1 MPEGVGYLQ
10 TVAGTSVTDIVT
22 IGKHAY
28 LLTGAQ
34 SVDNNITTIFEGRS
48 SKGYMVCKFFPIYFS
63 TSSTDNAVY
72 QIYFNEILVYT
83 TVVTD
88 SSQYTPYSEITLL
101 VPPLTKIR
109 IDAYNRTDTSSLDV
123 GMAMTGDLYS

>member
-28 LLTGAQ
+28 LLTGLQ
-34 SVDNNITTIFEGRS
+34 SVDNNVTTIFDGRS
-48 SKGYMVCKFFPIYFS
+48 GKGYMVCKFYPIYFQSS
-63 TSSTDNAVY
+63 TTDNAVY
-72 QIYFNEILVYT
+72 QIYFNDILVYR

-88 SSQYTPYSEITLL
+88 SSQYTPFSEVTLL
-101 VPPLTKIR
+101 IPPLTALR
-109 IDAYNRTDTSSLDV
+109 IESYNRTDTSTIEV
-123 GMAMTGDLYS
+123 GMAMTGELYL